1 MRSARRAAEVV
12 RESQD
17 SITLVVSNAT
27 RPPGTL
33 YTMLSIADHRHQD
46 VSSLGKK
53 NNYVAGMY
61 FKIKNGLVQL
71 MKVDENSPVVNTSM
85 NVGDFILAV
94 NGKVAGTISDVVDA
108 FVHSAKEEF
117 IPVLYF
123 NMRHLRASLVD
134 TNIGERWRKEWSD
147 FYDEC
152 TILSPDSSKTTS
164 LTLRFKEDGMCELVD
179 PLQKKNN
186 DGSSA
191 KDNPLQPVVDAI
203 NHGIICLLSAIRE
216 GVNIAS
222 SSSSSNGRETTHY
235 SDRSSSPPKRRSDEV
250 KQRGNDKLSE
260 IYDQGLLNEDDYRA
274 IKSKLAASKLVE

>member
-1 MRSARRAAEVV
+1 
-12 RESQD
+12 
-17 SITLVVSNAT
+17 
-27 RPPGTL
+27 
-33 YTMLSIADHRHQD
+33 MLSIADHRHQD

-108 FVHSAKEEF
+108 FVHSAKEES

-222 SSSSSNGRETTHY
+222 SSSSNGREITQD
-235 SDRSSSPPKRRSDEV
+235 SDRSSSPPRRRSDEV